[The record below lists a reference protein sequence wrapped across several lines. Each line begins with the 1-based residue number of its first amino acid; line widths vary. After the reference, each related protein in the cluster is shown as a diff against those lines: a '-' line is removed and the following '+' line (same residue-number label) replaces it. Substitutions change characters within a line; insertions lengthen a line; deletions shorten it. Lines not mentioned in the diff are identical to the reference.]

1 MAKIVICSDREDYV
15 KAMIT
20 ALSEDHQVFFC
31 DTTSSDYNESYL
43 STFELIMD
51 YRNSC
56 EQKKGEPIK
65 KCFEKGIPVIAGGD
79 DYARGAL
86 LSIGISNKLSYSYSV
101 FNSKVINNKDVI
113 SMKYSQKEI
122 LHYQKTNKSSWIYY
136 IFDDNKTIPK
146 DMTPLVI
153 YRFESGYSQLSIV
166 SAVFRKGD
174 LNLNGNPFAA
184 DCAFIGYMFDIELTE
199 DAMNI
204 VNDVIYWLLN
214 KTCITAKVKDQDG
227 TTLPTQDIYLH
238 SRLNGDLIAKH
249 QSDENGDVVFRIR
262 HKFDYYAIAFDKKGG
277 VKNAVAIDNI
287 IA

>member
-1 MAKIVICSDREDYV
+1 MAKIVICSDAEDYV

-31 DTTSSDYNESYL
+31 DTTSRDYTESYL
-43 STFELIMD
+43 STFDLIMD
-51 YRNSC
+51 YINSQ
-56 EQKKGEPIK
+56 EKRAGEPIQ
-65 KCFEKGIPVIAGGD
+65 KCFEKGIPVVAGGSD
-79 DYARGAL
+79 GNSGAVT
-86 LSIGISNKLSYSYSV
+86 SIGISNKIDYSYGQRHT
-101 FNSKVINNKDVI
+101 KVINNKDVI
-113 SMKYSQKEI
+113 SINYSKKEI
-122 LHYQKTNKSSWIYY
+122 SLYQKSDKSTWLYY
-136 IFDDNKTIPK
+136 IFDDNKTTPK
-146 DMTPLVI
+146 DMMPLAI
-153 YRFESGYSQLSIV
+153 YRFESNYYAPTV
-166 SAVFRKGD
+166 TCTVFRKGD
-174 LNLNGNPFAA
+174 LNLKGQPFAA
-184 DCAFIGYMFDIELTE
+184 DCAFIGYPFNVELTN

-214 KTCITAKVKDQDG
+214 KTYITAKVKDQDG
-227 TTLPTQDIYLH
+227 TPLSNQDVYLH

>member
-56 EQKKGEPIK
+56 EQTKGEPIK
-65 KCFEKGIPVIAGGD
+65 KCFEKGIPVIAGGTS
-79 DYARGAL
+79 GTGGSIT
-86 LSIGISNKLSYSYSV
+86 SIGISNNLGYSS
-101 FNSKVINNKDVI
+101 NQRHTKVINNHDVI
-113 SMKYSQKEI
+113 QMNYRKKEI
-122 LHYQKTNKSSWIYY
+122 VVYQSSNKSSWFYY
-136 IFDDNKTIPK
+136 IYDDNKTTPK
-146 DMTPLVI
+146 DMTPLTI
-153 YRFESGYSQLSIV
+153 YRFQSNYYLPSV
-166 SAVFRKGD
+166 TCAVFRKGD
-174 LNLNGNPFAA
+174 LNLKGQPFVA
-184 DCAFIGYMFDIELTE
+184 DCAFIGYPFNIELTN

-214 KTCITAKVKDQDG
+214 KTYITAKVKDQDG
-227 TTLPTQDIYLH
+227 TPLPTQDIYLH